1 MKKDVFNRKKIRSA
15 QDLEKYLNKN
25 LSNDT
30 QNKLEKMRSCLLDK
44 EKCKE
49 IAQKLCAYIS
59 SNKS

>member
-1 MKKDVFNRKKIRSA
+1 MSDKNTN
-15 QDLEKYLNKN
+15 LNKN

-30 QNKLEKMRSCLLDK
+30 QNKLEKMRNCLLDK